1 MGWSNQEDLVHL
13 VREQINV
20 PGIFFSLRRQLQELE
35 LDSKSVDP
43 FTAGAPVYTIVK
55 DRLGFVSQ
63 ARLGRERA
71 SDSEVMLTLVW

>member
-1 MGWSNQEDLVHL
+1 MYPVF
-13 VREQINV
+13 
-20 PGIFFSLRRQLQELE
+20 FFSLRRQLQELE

-43 FTAGAPVYTIVK
+43 FTAGAPVYNNVK
-55 DRLGFVSQ
+55 DGLGFVSQ